1 MDKTIKNQPHQKLFE
16 NIKALLLEARKTV
29 ARNINTAMTTTYF
42 EIGRMIVDH
51 EQKGAR
57 RAEYA
62 KETLKSLS
70 QKLTAEFGR
79 GFSVDNLQRMRAFY
93 IMYKK
98 YATPSRISAK
108 QIPQTVSAKSPAD
121 QKYATLSRISPI
133 IFQLSWSHYVFLM
146 RLPEAERKFYEIE
159 AIKQNWSLRE
169 LERQFNSSLY
179 ERLALSRDKKKV
191 RELSEKGHVLAM
203 PQDAIKEPYVL
214 EFLGLKEEIA
224 YSENDLESA
233 IITRIE
239 HFMLELGKGF
249 LFAGRQVRF
258 SFDEDHYYV
267 DLVFYNRLLKC
278 FVLIDLKI
286 GKLKHQDLGQM
297 QMYVNYYDRV
307 MKSPDENSTIG
318 IILCKEAKKA
328 VVEFTLPKDNEQIF
342 ARKYQLYLP
351 SKEEL
356 KRQLEE

>member
-1 MDKTIKNQPHQKLFE
+1 MGKTVKNQLHRKLFE
-16 NIKALLLEARKTV
+16 NIRDLLHEARKSI
-29 ARNINTAMTTTYF
+29 ARNINTAMVMTYF
-42 EIGRMIVDH
+42 DIGRMIVEH

-62 KETLKSLS
+62 KETLKNLS
-70 QKLTAEFGR
+70 KQLVKEFGK
-79 GFSVDNLQRMRAFY
+79 GFSERNLENMRNFY
-93 IMYKK
+93 NTYSDK
-98 YATPSRISAK
+98 IS
-108 QIPQTVSAKSPAD
+108 QTVSAKSSLGRKTQTVYGQSHNYKNDKVPE
-121 QKYATLSRISPI
+121 KYATLSRISPE

-159 AIKQNWSLRE
+159 TIKQNWSLRE

-191 RELSEKGHVLAM
+191 RELTEKGHVLAM

-214 EFLGLKEEIA
+214 EFLGLKEESA

-267 DLVFYNRLLKC
+267 DLIFYNRLLKC

-286 GKLKHQDLGQM
+286 GKLKHQDLGQI
-297 QMYVNYYDRV
+297 YPVRYEV
-307 MKSPDENSTIG
+307 
-318 IILCKEAKKA
+318 AA
-328 VVEFTLPKDNEQIF
+328 
-342 ARKYQLYLP
+342 
-351 SKEEL
+351 
-356 KRQLEE
+356 